1 MNKFE
6 FMHISC
12 SANKVFVSENILLHN
27 FLWYHRKEGVRFKN
41 LLKKLSWKCCVT
53 DIDKC

>member
-6 FMHISC
+6 YVHRSF

-27 FLWYHRKEGVRFKN
+27 VLWYYRKLGVGFKN